1 MKRTRVLMKSAAV
14 FAVLGMTFGST
25 ASAATTS
32 FQAVDPMV
40 AVSLFGSA
48 QSTAAAPAAGSE
60 AVAATAAAGQGAAPA
75 YLIPASSAASAAQGD
90 PYYGNSG
97 RVGVLPVIVGLVAI
111 AVIAALTLRDDDD
124 GEINLPISP

>member
-60 AVAATAAAGQGAAPA
+60 AV
-75 YLIPASSAASAAQGD
+75 
-90 PYYGNSG
+90 
-97 RVGVLPVIVGLVAI
+97 GLVRRFGRARRS
-111 AVIAALTLRDDDD
+111 LLRQ
-124 GEINLPISP
+124 